1 MHPSSHICTEN
12 QLLNFTDLGDT
23 ICGSIENDTA
33 GWIGFFRDIPF
44 MSNDFY
50 NCLWT
55 IIAKE
60 NFSVLLRILS
70 VKVDWS
76 PGCEDNYLTVG
87 LFGILVVH
95 LIYCARV

>member
-1 MHPSSHICTEN
+1 MHPSSHICTEHW
-12 QLLNFTDLGDT
+12 LLNFTDLGDS
-23 ICGSIENDTA
+23 ICGSTETDTA
-33 GWIGFFRDIPF
+33 GWIGFFRDISF

-87 LFGILVVH
+87 LCSLD
-95 LIYCARV
+95 